1 MEAYHSL
8 LMKTGLFEGFSRD
21 ELVHLLPLLGPKVQ
35 DYPKG
40 SCLLASGG
48 ETDSLGIVLSGGIEA
63 VKYTRAGEQFTVMRM
78 GPGGVFGD
86 VLSGSHR
93 KSPVTVTAGG
103 PVRVMLIARSRM
115 LALPGREAELFRR
128 LLRNLVAVI
137 SDKYF
142 SLDARIDLLLIRG
155 LRKRIAAFLL
165 DSMPPGQENGWFT
178 IPYTRAA
185 MAGYLG
191 CERSALSRELSRMAA
206 AGLVQIDRRR
216 FLVPDR
222 AALQALF

>member
-1 MEAYHSL
+1 MEAYFDL
-8 LMKTGLFEGFSRD
+8 LLKTALFEGFSRE
-21 ELVHLLPLLGPKVQ
+21 ELARLLPLLAPKVQ
-35 DYPKG
+35 DNPKG
-40 SCLLASGG
+40 SCLLATGS
-48 ETDSLGIVLSGGIEA
+48 ETNALGIVLEGGIEA
-63 VKYTRAGEQFTVMRM
+63 TKYTRAGEQFTVMRM

-93 KSPVTVTAGG
+93 KSPVTITATG
-103 PVRVMLIARSRM
+103 PARVMLIARSRM
-115 LALPGREAELFRR
+115 LALPVQEAELFRR

-165 DSMPPGQENGWFT
+165 DSMPQAQAGGWFT
-178 IPYTRAA
+178 IPYTRTA

-206 AGLVQIDRRR
+206 DGLIQTHRRR
-216 FLVPDR
+216 FCIPDMAGLR
-222 AALQALF
+222 ALF